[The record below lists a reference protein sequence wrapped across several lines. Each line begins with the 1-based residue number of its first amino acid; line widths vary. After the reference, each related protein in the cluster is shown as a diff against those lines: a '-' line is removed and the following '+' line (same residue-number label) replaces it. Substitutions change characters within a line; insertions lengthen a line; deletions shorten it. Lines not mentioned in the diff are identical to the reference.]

1 MLPNLISLA
10 RVNNIPQILYQGE
23 DFSNGLRRESL
34 HTFPPAQ
41 DEQNLTGVNEDK
53 DEKTAQ
59 MEAVEVGGAEDKSLK
74 NKTSIEE
81 QILKSNLTQEIEDIN
96 KKPTVRDGSPK
107 TR

>member
-1 MLPNLISLA
+1 
-10 RVNNIPQILYQGE
+10 
-23 DFSNGLRRESL
+23 
-34 HTFPPAQ
+34 
-41 DEQNLTGVNEDK
+41 
-53 DEKTAQ
+53 